1 MTDCRSVTTPLDRNR
16 KFRHDSGASYDE
28 KRFWQIFV
36 SLIDLTITRPNHRL
50 LYQHD
55 ITKQLVGYTYA
66 NCDGNPTDHRST
78 SGFMFPGECDDSME
92 QLTVALSSIEAE
104 YRGAAVATREAI
116 WLK

>member
-1 MTDCRSVTTPLDRNR
+1 MRYVSGMKDRGLL
-16 KFRHDSGASYDE
+16 FRHG
-28 KRFWQIFV
+28 IV
-36 SLIDLTITRPNHRL
+36 
-50 LYQHD
+50 
-55 ITKQLVGYTYA
+55 KQLVGYTGA
-66 NCDGNPTDHRST
+66 DWARDSTDHRST